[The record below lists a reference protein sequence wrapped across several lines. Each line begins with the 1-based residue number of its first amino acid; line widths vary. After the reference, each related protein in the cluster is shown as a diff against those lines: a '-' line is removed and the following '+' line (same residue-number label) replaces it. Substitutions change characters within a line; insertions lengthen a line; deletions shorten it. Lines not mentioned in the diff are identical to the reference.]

1 FLSAITS
8 ILGKLF

>member
-8 ILGKLF
+8 ILGKFF